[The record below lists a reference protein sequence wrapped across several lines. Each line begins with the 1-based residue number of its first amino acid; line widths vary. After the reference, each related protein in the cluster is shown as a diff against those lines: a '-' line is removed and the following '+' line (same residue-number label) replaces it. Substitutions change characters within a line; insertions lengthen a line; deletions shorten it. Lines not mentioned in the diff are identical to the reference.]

1 MGGFWFE
8 RYGHGTVLG
17 FRVSGS
23 GFAVGFKIPGFRVLG
38 FGVESLG
45 LGFGG

>member
-1 MGGFWFE
+1 MVLFWDS
-8 RYGHGTVLG
+8 G
-17 FRVSGS
+17 FRVQDLLLGLR
-23 GFAVGFKIPGFRVLG
+23 FRVLG

>member
-23 GFAVGFKIPGFRVLG
+23 DLLLGLRFRVSG
-38 FGVESLG
+38 F
-45 LGFGG
+45 